1 MMSQS
6 DLGAAFLDRDVVK
19 NAAPQTR
26 TDRAECLA
34 FRHQPLHDRVSVLL
48 DDAKRHA
55 AFAQIIWQNFSGKI
69 RLFLIEIDGQQIE
82 FHRRA
87 LLHIE
92 Q

>member
-1 MMSQS
+1 MP
-6 DLGAAFLDRDVVK
+6 RRRRE
-19 NAAPQTR
+19 QT
-26 TDRAECLA
+26 EQISLS

-48 DDAKRHA
+48 DNAKRHA
-55 AFAQIIWQNFSGKI
+55 AFAQIIWQNFSRKI
-69 RLFLIEIDGQQIE
+69 RLLLIEINREQIE